1 MEIKKRDMSKY
12 KALNYLQKKAEADQ
26 QAALLSFDLLLDNAV
41 GIGDHST
48 GDFISNLS
56 EALDNLVDANDRL
69 ETLEALKKTYGH

>member
-1 MEIKKRDMSKY
+1 MSKY

-26 QAALLSFDLLLDNAV
+26 QAALLSFDLLLENAV

-48 GDFISNLS
+48 GDFISNLD

-69 ETLEALKKTYGH
+69 ETLESLKILYGH